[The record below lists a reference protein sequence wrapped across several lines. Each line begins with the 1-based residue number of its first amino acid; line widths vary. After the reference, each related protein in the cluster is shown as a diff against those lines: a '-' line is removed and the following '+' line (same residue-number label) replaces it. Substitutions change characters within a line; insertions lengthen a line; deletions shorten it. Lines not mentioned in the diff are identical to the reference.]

1 MVTTKKTSFPSLH
14 SDQGHGLTKVWSKR
28 NKSQNYKRKKEG
40 LNALG
45 ERRWEEGGLLEEGFN
60 SQSVDISPKI
70 IFTPKY
76 LRFVINCCETHL
88 RTFCRQIHQN
98 ARILRAFVTATPPLL
113 QQLWQLHT
121 GTMCIWH
128 SQAQN
133 LLSWCCSSCGRF
145 TQNHAITR

>member
-40 LNALG
+40 LNASKSLG

-76 LRFVINCCETHL
+76 VGFVINCCESHL
-88 RTFCRQIHQN
+88 RTFCRQIHQSAKIGGRGGRANLGN

-113 QQLWQLHT
+113 HQL
-121 GTMCIWH
+121 
-128 SQAQN
+128 
-133 LLSWCCSSCGRF
+133 
-145 TQNHAITR
+145 